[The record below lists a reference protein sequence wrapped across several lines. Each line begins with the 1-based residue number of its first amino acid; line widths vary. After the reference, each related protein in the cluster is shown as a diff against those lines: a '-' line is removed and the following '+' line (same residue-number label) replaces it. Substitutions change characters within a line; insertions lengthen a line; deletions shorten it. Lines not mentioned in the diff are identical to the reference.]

1 MDHKVLT
8 SRTEKE
14 SDDINWQRTL
24 ITSLYSQV
32 EFLKGEILEKNSTI
46 KCLLKFIGTKHG
58 HVNLNDLNFMNV
70 SKSVHKSSVDASV
83 FGDSVNACNYPIMSN
98 LNKHGPNTKDRA
110 SRDIEINDEFTT
122 TLNCDDNRN
131 ELRLNTNKVLH
142 ELKSQN
148 LNSENVSS
156 RLNVEEDIRSNI
168 RNELIRDDNIAKVRN
183 KSTNNEINDEHVT
196 RRHKSRKENLKP
208 RSNIFI
214 NPYPEH
220 DQLLTENLCVSII
233 MKSLRIVK

>member
-1 MDHKVLT
+1 MDESVL
-8 SRTEKE
+8 
-14 SDDINWQRTL
+14 
-24 ITSLYSQV
+24 
-32 EFLKGEILEKNSTI
+32 
-46 KCLLKFIGTKHG
+46 
-58 HVNLNDLNFMNV
+58 
-70 SKSVHKSSVDASV
+70 
-83 FGDSVNACNYPIMSN
+83 GDSVNACNYPIMSN

-110 SRDIEINDEFTT
+110 IRDIEINDEFTT

-131 ELRLNTNKVLH
+131 ESRLNTNKVAH
-142 ELKSQN
+142 ELKSHN
-148 LNSENVSS
+148 LNSEKVCS

-168 RNELIRDDNIAKVRN
+168 RNQLIRDDNIAKVRN

-220 DQLLTENLCVSII
+220 DQLLTAKPGHQYYHEELKNSKITAIFTDSISNAIKVREFNEDYHGTALFRRFPGSKSNKCNI
-233 MKSLRIVK
+233 MLYRRWSNQNPTYA